1 MLIFTIWIEGD
12 NSMRKILFLLMVI
25 TAILVACNT
34 STLSMSELDIV
45 PNNVQDKID
54 SNYKLQLI
62 YEGEDIAYIIYQS
75 KGTVATDLET
85 QGDTLKVKLDE
96 TNKQDDVMEQHVYKL
111 TLDPEHEVIDV
122 LINGKSTTIDNVSSL

>member
-12 NSMRKILFLLMVI
+12 NSMRKILFLLMII

-96 TNKQDDVMEQHVYKL
+96 TNKQDHVIEQHVYKL

-122 LINGKSTTIDNVSSL
+122 LINGKSTVIDNVSSL